1 MCCLLPRHPSL
12 FAVLLALVL
21 WGGCDTTIA
30 PPAQPD
36 VQRVDRFPA
45 WSPDGSRIA
54 YLHDAGPTPDTTDV
68 TGLYVLDLEADSTW
82 LAVEGLAASPDW
94 RPDGE
99 RIAFAAGDI
108 FTIRSDGSDL
118 QRVTTFGSSFHP
130 RWSPDAKTLTFGRSG
145 TTEVVGVWFAHL
157 PDSTFSRFGW
167 IASPADWAAHGKRIV
182 YQDEDQIWT
191 ADTTWVDATQLTNN
205 NLIANPYPAWSPDG
219 DWIVWAPDSEIWV
232 MRSDGSEQQ
241 KLVDRGR
248 EPAWSPNSERIVFS
262 RPAQE
267 RDLTALWTIRR
278 DGSELRQITTPSRN
292 PLN

>member
-1 MCCLLPRHPSL
+1 MSFFFHQSPRHPSL

-82 LAVEGLAASPDW
+82 LAVEGLATSPDW

-108 FTIRSDGSDL
+108 FTIRPDGSDL
-118 QRVTTFGSSFHP
+118 QRMTTFGSSFHP
-130 RWSPDAKTLTFGRSG
+130 RWSPSAEKI
-145 TTEVVGVWFAHL
+145 
-157 PDSTFSRFGW
+157 TFSRSGNQSEVGIWFFDFAESKSSRFGFG
-167 IASPADWAAHGKRIV
+167 AAPADWSPGTDDILSLIRPRYSSLIQV
-182 YQDEDQIWT
+182 
-191 ADTTWVDATQLTNN
+191 VRTQHN
-205 NLIANPYPAWSPDG
+205 
-219 DWIVWAPDSEIWV
+219 
-232 MRSDGSEQQ
+232 
-241 KLVDRGR
+241 
-248 EPAWSPNSERIVFS
+248 
-262 RPAQE
+262 
-267 RDLTALWTIRR
+267 
-278 DGSELRQITTPSRN
+278 
-292 PLN
+292 